1 MYIDPNTPLS
11 QNKPVREFWS
21 LGSVTTGVCVCVEGG
36 GGSNMK
42 YYTKLI
48 FGFLFHSD
56 NSKV

>member
-21 LGSVTTGVCVCVEGG
+21 LGSVTTGVCVWGG